1 LRSYIKRL
9 PYLTR
14 EKVLELAADVT
25 AMNHALFDTA
35 DLPDSPPF
43 DSCVYGIHYRLATL
57 GVIYTDTDIRW
68 INASGLTRVE
78 KGRPGLEEEIDL
90 AYSSRPYLTDNSFLT
105 AERLAQWK
113 KELGI

>member
-1 LRSYIKRL
+1 MRSYIKKL

-14 EKVLELAADVT
+14 EEVLELAADVT

-43 DSCVYGIHYRLATL
+43 DRCVYGIHYRLATL